1 MKKLPR
7 CDEIPAIRDYKYDN
21 TLVAYY
27 IELKP
32 AEFSS
37 SHELTVTYD

>member
-1 MKKLPR
+1 MKKLTQF
-7 CDEIPAIRDYKYDN
+7 DKIPAIRDNKYDN

-27 IELKP
+27 IKLKP
-32 AEFSS
+32 AEFSA